1 MAAPSRY
8 SKYPKKATVRKK
20 VGAKTPLNRVKAK
33 NVKPRDQNSIK
44 SRKILVT
51 GASGYVGG
59 RLVRALVGEKLSVRV
74 FVRDAKKIRDLPWV
88 NDVEIVQGNASNPD
102 DLKKALSGVH
112 TAFYLL
118 HSINSGT
125 NFNEVEEAMAATFS
139 KAATDAK
146 VKQIVY
152 LGGIANDKKMSKH
165 LSSRAKTGEVLAS
178 GLVPVMELR
187 AGIII
192 GSGSASFEMLRHLTH
207 RLPIMTTPKWV
218 SNLTHPIAIRDVL
231 WYLSNAAKLKRPIA
245 GIFDIGGAEVLS
257 YAEMMQKFAKLSG
270 LRKRIII
277 KVPVLSPG
285 LSSLWIGLV
294 TPVPTSLARPLVG
307 SLINEVVADPNKSID
322 AIIPNPPTGLIDLNT
337 AIELALTR
345 ISENQVETRW
355 SDATA
360 PTAPWQKAQSDP
372 SWAGESMYY
381 DQRSARTDA
390 PIEKVWESI
399 EEIGGEKGWYGADFL
414 WYLRGIF
421 DRFFGGVGLRRGRR
435 DPKTLRVGESLD
447 FWRVEVIDRSG
458 DERRLRLYAEMIL
471 PGKAWLEFRVS
482 KISDG
487 TSSKE
492 GIIYQTEV
500 IQEASF
506 APRGLGGQIYWH
518 LVLPFHAFI
527 FPTMLR
533 NMIRSSKR
541 KVLFG

>member
-1 MAAPSRY
+1 MRMAQAR
-8 SKYPKKATVRKK
+8 
-20 VGAKTPLNRVKAK
+20 RV
-33 NVKPRDQNSIK
+33 
-44 SRKILVT
+44 LVT

-59 RLVRALVGEKLSVRV
+59 RLVRALLADGLDVRV
-74 FVRDAKKIRDLPWV
+74 LVRDARKIQDLPWITQ
-88 NDVEIVQGNASNPD
+88 VEVVQGNAMNLD
-102 DLKKALSGVH
+102 DVRVALKGVH

-118 HSINSGT
+118 HSIGVGPD
-125 NFNEVEEAMAATFS
+125 FDAIEEKMAKIFAD
-139 KAATDAK
+139 AAEQAGIS
-146 VKQIVY
+146 QIVY

-165 LSSRAKTGEVLAS
+165 LSSRAHTGEVLAS
-178 GLVPVMELR
+178 GKIPVMELR

-218 SNLTHPIAIRDVL
+218 SNRTHPIAIRDVL
-231 WYLSNAAKLKRPIA
+231 WYLTHAAELEKPVS

-277 KVPVLSPG
+277 RVPVLSPR

-294 TPVPTSLARPLVG
+294 TPVPTQLARPLVG

-322 AIIPNPPTGLIDLNT
+322 SLIPRPPQGLIDVST

-345 ISENQVETRW
+345 TNENQVETRW

-360 PTAPWQKAQSDP
+360 PTAPWQKAQGDP
-372 SWAGESMYY
+372 SWAGESMYF
-381 DQRSARTDA
+381 DRRETLADA
-390 PIEKVWESI
+390 PLEKIWESI
-399 EEIGGEKGWYGADFL
+399 EEIGGERGWYGADFL
-414 WYLRGIF
+414 WYLRGLL
-421 DRFFGGVGLRRGRR
+421 DRLVGGVGLRRGRR

-447 FWRVEVIDRSG
+447 FWRVEAIEKSG
-458 DERRLRLYAEMIL
+458 DERKLRLYAEMIL
-471 PGKAWLEFRVS
+471 PGKAWLEFRIKRVGD
-482 KISDG
+482 K
-487 TSSKE
+487 
-492 GIIYQTEV
+492 TEI

-506 APRGLGGQIYWH
+506 APRGLGGQIYWY
-518 LVLPFHAFI
+518 VILPFHAFV

-533 NMIRSSKR
+533 NIVRSGRR

>member
-1 MAAPSRY
+1 MRMAQAR
-8 SKYPKKATVRKK
+8 
-20 VGAKTPLNRVKAK
+20 RV
-33 NVKPRDQNSIK
+33 
-44 SRKILVT
+44 LVT

-59 RLVRALVGEKLSVRV
+59 RLVRALLADGLDVRV
-74 FVRDAKKIRDLPWV
+74 LVRDARKIQDLSWSTQ
-88 NDVEIVQGNASNPD
+88 VEVVQGNAMNLD
-102 DLKKALSGVH
+102 DVRAALKGVH

-118 HSINSGT
+118 HSIGVGPD
-125 NFNEVEEAMAATFS
+125 FDAIEEKMAKIFAD
-139 KAATDAK
+139 AAEQAEIS
-146 VKQIVY
+146 QIVY

-165 LSSRAKTGEVLAS
+165 LSSRAHTGEVLAS
-178 GLVPVMELR
+178 GKVPVMELR

-218 SNLTHPIAIRDVL
+218 SNRTHPIAIRDVL
-231 WYLSNAAKLKRPIA
+231 WYLTHAAELERPVS

-277 KVPVLSPG
+277 RVPVLSPR

-294 TPVPTSLARPLVG
+294 TPVPTQLARPLVG

-322 AIIPNPPTGLIDLNT
+322 SLIPRPPQGLIDVST

-345 ISENQVETRW
+345 TNENQVETRW

-360 PTAPWQKAQSDP
+360 PTAPWQKAQGDP
-372 SWAGESMYY
+372 SWAGESMYF
-381 DQRSARTDA
+381 DRRETLADA
-390 PIEKVWESI
+390 PLEKIWESI
-399 EEIGGEKGWYGADFL
+399 EEIGGERGWYGADFL
-414 WYLRGIF
+414 WYLRGLL
-421 DRFFGGVGLRRGRR
+421 DRLVGGVGLRRGRR

-447 FWRVEVIDRSG
+447 FWRVEAIEKSG
-458 DERRLRLYAEMIL
+458 DERKLRLYAEMIL
-471 PGKAWLEFRVS
+471 PGKAWLEFRIKRVGE
-482 KISDG
+482 K
-487 TSSKE
+487 
-492 GIIYQTEV
+492 TEI

-506 APRGLGGQIYWH
+506 APRGLGGQIYWY
-518 LVLPFHAFI
+518 VILPFHAFV

-533 NMIRSSKR
+533 NIVRSGRR